1 LSLEFFAA
9 LLLRMPKRR
18 AHLFLHLAWLA
29 AGLTACTPEPKLS
42 VAVSVRRSVAGPV
55 LATFAGESRV
65 QLDTHYF
72 DPGDSPPAQFDVLWS
87 DDAEAL
93 VDLVAAGRLAKL
105 PADLLY
111 TRPAGL
117 FDPDGMWVGV
127 TADVRVIAYDPRRV
141 AESDVPTRFESL
153 LDPRWAPRL
162 ILADP
167 TSRSAAWHAAS
178 LFASKGAQPVT
189 AFFRDLRAA
198 GAQFVVDERQ
208 VLDGIVGDGPP
219 IGVLDGAVAFGSRE
233 LGGSIGI
240 LIPDQD
246 GAGAVL
252 RATTL
257 AISQGGANTPRAL
270 ELVRYLLSVPAGRR
284 LALMSSHLALLEN
297 DPPSAGALALHDVKR
312 ALPSQKEIAAQL
324 SAVRSELR
332 GLR

>member
-1 LSLEFFAA
+1 ML
-9 LLLRMPKRR
+9 KRR
-18 AHLFLHLAWLA
+18 ALLFLPLVWLA
-29 AGLTACTPEPKLS
+29 AAVTACTPEPKLS

-55 LATFAGESRV
+55 LSTFSGESGV
-65 QLDTHYF
+65 ALDTRYF
-72 DPGDSPPAQFDVLWS
+72 DSGDSPPAEFDVLWS
-87 DDAEAL
+87 DDVEAAFELAEAGQL
-93 VDLVAAGRLAKL
+93 SKL
-105 PADLLY
+105 PSDLLY
-111 TRPAGL
+111 TRPSGL

-141 AESDVPTRFESL
+141 AENDVPTRFENL

-167 TSRSAAWHAAS
+167 TSRSAAWHAAT

-198 GAQFVVDERQ
+198 GAQFAGDERQ
-208 VLDGIVGDGPP
+208 VLDGILGSGPP

-233 LGGSIGI
+233 LGGAIGI
-240 LIPDQD
+240 RIPDQD
-246 GAGAVL
+246 AAGAVL

-257 AISQGGANTPRAL
+257 AISQKGANTPRAL
-270 ELVRYLLSVPAGRR
+270 ELARYLLSPPVGRR
-284 LALMSSHLALLEN
+284 LALMSSHLSLLEN
-297 DPPSAGALALHDVKR
+297 EEPIAGALTLRDVKR
-312 ALPSQKEIAAQL
+312 ALPSQKDVAAQL